1 MKAAIHSITLAIA
14 LYSCPLLA
22 QPFRS
27 NDAAAKTSARTFQ
40 PDTDAMQQ
48 QIVAKEREGLE
59 ALKAGNLELFADL
72 TAEDAVFVDPQGP
85 ATKAQVMKNV
95 QNFRLVDYSMQDVK
109 FVFISLTSG
118 LISYKA
124 TEKGTSRGREFTA
137 VVYVSSVWTLR
148 EGKWV
153 CQFSQETAAAPKTT
167 QQ

>member
-1 MKAAIHSITLAIA
+1 MKTASHSIMLAIA
-14 LYSCPLLA
+14 LCSGPLLA
-22 QPFRS
+22 QPFDSTR
-27 NDAAAKTSARTFQ
+27 AAAKTSANTSQ
-40 PDTDAMQQ
+40 PDVNSLEQ

-59 ALKAGNLELFADL
+59 ALKSGNLELFGNL
-72 TAEDAVFVDPQGP
+72 TSEDAVFVDSQGP

-95 QNFRLVDYSMQDVK
+95 QNFRLVDFSMQDVK
-109 FVFISLTSG
+109 FVFISPTSG

-124 TEKGTSRGREFTA
+124 TEKGTSHGREFTA

-153 CQFSQETAAAPKTT
+153 CQFSQETAAPKPM

>member
-1 MKAAIHSITLAIA
+1 MRTWMRSAATCSVTLTIV
-14 LYSCPLLA
+14 LWFSPLLA
-22 QPFRS
+22 QPF
-27 NDAAAKTSARTFQ
+27 NGTAT
-40 PDTDAMQQ
+40 AMQQ

-59 ALKAGNLELFADL
+59 ALKSGNLELFGNL

-95 QNFRLVDYSMQDVK
+95 QNFKLVDYSMQDVK
-109 FVFISLTSG
+109 FVSISPASG

-124 TEKGTSRGREFTA
+124 TEKGISHGREFTS

-153 CQFSQETAAAPKTT
+153 CQFSQETAAPKPT